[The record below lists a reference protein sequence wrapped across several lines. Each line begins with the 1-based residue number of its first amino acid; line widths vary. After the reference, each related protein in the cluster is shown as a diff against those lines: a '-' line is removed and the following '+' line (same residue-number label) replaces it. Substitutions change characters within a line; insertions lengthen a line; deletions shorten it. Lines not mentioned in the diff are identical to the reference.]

1 MDKKE
6 EKTPENKE
14 VVNPLVLHHVH
25 LNLHSELEED
35 KNKAVEEEEVTTR
48 VPVIV
53 ARSTKEE
60 EKKKERGDRKEERRS
75 VIRATSPTEELL
87 RKASIRL
94 SNVESSGQ
102 SLKPNHHSTPL
113 LLTPNSGAFLD

>member
-6 EKTPENKE
+6 EKTSENKE
-14 VVNPLVLHHVH
+14 AVNPLVLHHVH

-35 KNKAVEEEEVTTR
+35 KNKAAEEEEVTTR

-60 EKKKERGDRKEERRS
+60 KKKKERGDRKEERRS

-102 SLKPNHHSTPL
+102 PLKPNHHSTPV

>member
-6 EKTPENKE
+6 EKTSENKE

-25 LNLHSELEED
+25 LNLHSELKED
-35 KNKAVEEEEVTTR
+35 KKTAAEGEEVTTR

-60 EKKKERGDRKEERRS
+60 KKKERGDGKEERRS

-102 SLKPNHHSTPL
+102 PLKPNHHSTPV

>member
-6 EKTPENKE
+6 EKTSENKE

-60 EKKKERGDRKEERRS
+60 KKKKERGDGKEERRS

-102 SLKPNHHSTPL
+102 PLKPNHHSTPV

>member
-6 EKTPENKE
+6 EKTSENKE
-14 VVNPLVLHHVH
+14 VVNPLVAQHVH
-25 LNLHSELEED
+25 LNLHSALEED

-53 ARSTKEE
+53 VRSTKEE
-60 EKKKERGDRKEERRS
+60 KKERGDFKEERRS

-102 SLKPNHHSTPL
+102 PLKPNHHSTPV
-113 LLTPNSGAFLD
+113 LLTPNPGAFLD

>member
-6 EKTPENKE
+6 EKTSENKE
-14 VVNPLVLHHVH
+14 VVNTLVAQHVH
-25 LNLHSELEED
+25 LNLHSALEED

-53 ARSTKEE
+53 VRSTKEE
-60 EKKKERGDRKEERRS
+60 KKKKERGDGKEERRS

-102 SLKPNHHSTPL
+102 PLKPNHHSTPV
-113 LLTPNSGAFLD
+113 LLTPNPGALLE

>member
-6 EKTPENKE
+6 EKTSENKE

-60 EKKKERGDRKEERRS
+60 KKKKERGDRKEERRS

-102 SLKPNHHSTPL
+102 PLKPNHHSTPV

>member
-6 EKTPENKE
+6 EKTSENKE
-14 VVNPLVLHHVH
+14 VVNPLVVHHVH
-25 LNLHSELEED
+25 LNLHLELEED

-53 ARSTKEE
+53 VRST
-60 EKKKERGDRKEERRS
+60 KEERRS

-94 SNVESSGQ
+94 SNVESSEQ
-102 SLKPNHHSTPL
+102 PLKPNHHSTPV